1 MMTLRR
7 KECNGLFKD
16 LKDKS
21 SRRVVVDK
29 VKEGVKSLIILKE
42 PVKNSKGK
50 VKTLNGFK

>member
-1 MMTLRR
+1 MMTLRQ